1 MVATAWRADL
11 KVEMPPNTTSK
22 VPALPAALHELSGA
36 TQEAEVYGA
45 LGALLGTLEVI
56 AMDDGALTS
65 AQSKRLR
72 TAIGFA
78 QQLQQYVEALLTLS
92 AEDLEPRLRR
102 AQCAVRPLVE
112 HAVRGSLR
120 GLEGG
125 HALTLRWP
133 EHVGWG
139 EERVCIDVSRVDRA
153 LGALVAALASSL
165 GPAGALEVAIRCE
178 DGCAI
183 LTIRGEHDADD
194 ATCSSRFECGLLER
208 ALRRLLELQ
217 NGALALDA
225 SQPSFELKL
234 PLVEVP

>member
-1 MVATAWRADL
+1 
-11 KVEMPPNTTSK
+11 MPPNPTTTRS
-22 VPALPAALHELSGA
+22 PAPPAALHELSGA

-56 AMDDGALTS
+56 ATDDAALTS
-65 AQSKRLR
+65 AQSKQLR
-72 TAIGFA
+72 SAIGFA

-92 AEDLEPRLRR
+92 AEDLAPRLRR
-102 AQCAVRPLVE
+102 AECAVRPLIE

-120 GLEGG
+120 GLEA

-133 EHVGWG
+133 EHAGWG

-153 LGALVAALASSL
+153 LGALVGALASTL
-165 GPAGALEVAIRCE
+165 GPAGALEVAVRCE

-194 ATCSSRFECGLLER
+194 SMCPRRFECGLLER

-217 NGALALDA
+217 NGALALDV

-234 PLVEVP
+234 PLVGAP